1 MSDLL
6 PVNPYRGTRDFLPD
20 EMAVR
25 QAVFSKLY
33 HVVETYGFQRY
44 DGPLLEP
51 AEIYEAK
58 SGREIADQQLYTLTD
73 RSGRRLALRPEMT
86 PSVARIVARFGGQL
100 DFPLRWYSHVNCHRY
115 ERPQRGRV
123 REHWQ
128 INCDIFGS
136 ESEVSEIEVFDL
148 VHDLMAAVGAT
159 QDDYV
164 LRVNCRVIA
173 ESAMRRIVGVPDEAL
188 PSVFQVV
195 DRWEKISE
203 EERVANLTAAGL
215 EDKQIERLTEVLTGD
230 ASVVGELPAED
241 LADSNV
247 AKLLR
252 RGEDNLFT
260 FDPLIIRAFEYYTS
274 TVFEVFDNNPA
285 NRRSLFGGGRYRNL
299 AGLFT
304 KKIIPGIGFGM
315 GDVTVLDFLDTHGLL
330 PTPRTGSDIVVIPV
344 SAELN
349 DAARTVTRSL
359 RAAGIKTVLPLIE
372 RSLSAE
378 MKRAGRNDSH
388 VAVIIG
394 ENEWRRRAVTV
405 RDLRT
410 GEQTEVPVDNVVP
423 HVAHVLRG
431 QPVIEQAAAQH
442 PTDTELA

>member
-1 MSDLL
+1 LTCEFRKRDLTLADLL
-6 PVNPYRGTRDFLPD
+6 PVNPYRGTRDFLPE

-25 QAVFSKLY
+25 QSVFSKLY
-33 HVVETYGFQRY
+33 RVAETYGFQRY
-44 DGPLLEP
+44 DGPLLEA

-86 PSVARIVARFGGQL
+86 PSVARIVARFAGQL
-100 DFPLRWYSHVNCHRY
+100 DFPLRWYCHVNCHRY

-136 ESEVSEIEVFDL
+136 ESEVSEVEIFDL
-148 VHDLMAAVGAT
+148 IHDLMGAT
-159 QDDYV
+159 GATRDDYV

-173 ESAMRRIVGVPDEAL
+173 ESAMRRVVGVPDEAL
-188 PSVFQVV
+188 PQVFQVV
-195 DRWEKISE
+195 DRWEKITE
-203 EERVANLTAAGL
+203 EERAADLGTAGL
-215 EDKQIERLTEVLTGD
+215 EDKQISRLIEVLTGD
-230 ASVVGELPAED
+230 GSIVDELPPDD

-247 AKLLR
+247 AKLLKR
-252 RGEDNLFT
+252 DERNLFK

-274 TVFEVFDNNPA
+274 TVFEVFDTDPV

-304 KKIIPGIGFGM
+304 NKVIPGIGFGM
-315 GDVTVLDFLDTHGLL
+315 GDVTVLDFLDTHSLL
-330 PTPRTGSDIVVIPV
+330 PTPRIGSDVAVIPV
-344 SAELN
+344 TTELN
-349 DAARTVTRSL
+349 EAARTVARSL
-359 RAAGIKTVLPLIE
+359 RTAGIKTVLPLVE

-378 MKRAGRNDSH
+378 MKRAGRNESQA
-388 VAVIIG
+388 AVIIG
-394 ENEWRRRAVTV
+394 ENEWQRGAVTV

-410 GEQTEVPVDNVVP
+410 GEQTEVPADQVVTQ
-423 HVAHVLRG
+423 VTQVLSN
-431 QPVIEQAAAQH
+431 QPAGS
-442 PTDTELA
+442 

>member
-1 MSDLL
+1 MADLL
-6 PVNPYRGTRDFLPD
+6 PVNPYRGTRDFLPE

-25 QAVFSKLY
+25 QAVFAKLY
-33 HVVETYGFQRY
+33 QVVETYGFQRY
-44 DGPLLEP
+44 DGPLLEA

-86 PSVARIVARFGGQL
+86 PSVARIVARFAGQL

-136 ESEVSEIEVFDL
+136 ESETSEIEIFDL
-148 VHDLMAAVGAT
+148 IHDLMASVGAT
-159 QDDYV
+159 RDDYV

-173 ESAMRRIVGVPDEAL
+173 ESAMRRIVGVPEEAL
-188 PSVFQVV
+188 PQVFQVV
-195 DRWEKISE
+195 DRWEKVTE
-203 EERVANLTAAGL
+203 DERVADLTAVGL
-215 EDKQIERLTEVLTGD
+215 KDKQIKRLTEVLTGD
-230 ASVVGELPAED
+230 SSVIDELPAED
-241 LADSNV
+241 LANSNV

-252 RGEDNLFT
+252 RNEGNLFT

-274 TVFEVFDNNPA
+274 TVFEVFDTDPV
-285 NRRSLFGGGRYRNL
+285 NRRSLFGGGRYQNL

-304 KKIIPGIGFGM
+304 TKNIPGIGFGM

-330 PTPRTGSDIVVIPV
+330 PTPRIGSDVAIIPV
-344 SAELN
+344 TAELN
-349 DAARTVTRSL
+349 EAARTVTRAL
-359 RAAGIKTVLPLIE
+359 RAAGIKTVLPLVE

-378 MKRAGRNDSH
+378 MKRAGRNDSR
-388 VAVIIG
+388 VAIIIG
-394 ENEWRRRAVTV
+394 EKEWQIGAVTV

-410 GEQTEVPVDNVVP
+410 GEQGEVPVDQLVTRVTQI
-423 HVAHVLRG
+423 LQG
-431 QPVIEQAAAQH
+431 
-442 PTDTELA
+442 